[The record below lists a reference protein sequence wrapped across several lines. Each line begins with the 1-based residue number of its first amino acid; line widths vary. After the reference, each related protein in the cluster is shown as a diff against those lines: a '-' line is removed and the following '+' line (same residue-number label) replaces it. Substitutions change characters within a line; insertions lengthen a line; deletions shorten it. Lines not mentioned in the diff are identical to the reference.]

1 MNAVEI
7 LKNLKKVDGLNYG
20 QIINTPQYQSN
31 VFYVENAVISEF
43 NQVTSSLSNAIVRWS
58 ITIFP

>member
-20 QIINTPQYQSN
+20 QIKMDNLHEVLNY
-31 VFYVENAVISEF
+31 Y
-43 NQVTSSLSNAIVRWS
+43 
-58 ITIFP
+58 